1 MRLTKLYKGAGTTKE
16 RRRLQNQLVAEVLA
30 RVKGPTAHRMCSFV
44 EWTEDRVIVYKRF
57 ASLYFAFIQDR
68 GDNELLTL
76 QLITMYVEVLD
87 KYFGN
92 VCELDLVYN
101 LSRAYFLLD
110 ELLLGGNMVE
120 TNKRLVASIVS
131 KQDEMVELYEADPEA
146 AVNAMSTS

>member
-1 MRLTKLYKGAGTTKE
+1 
-16 RRRLQNQLVAEVLA
+16 
-30 RVKGPTAHRMCSFV
+30 
-44 EWTEDRVIVYKRF
+44 
-57 ASLYFAFIQDR
+57 
-68 GDNELLTL
+68 
-76 QLITMYVEVLD
+76 MYVEVLD